1 MVDDLGDGKVGQG
14 HGEHMSCSQMEPQQA
29 LCEVHSGALRSLLR
43 KFREQ
48 MEHVMNTHVNQVLWL
63 CVTI

>member
-1 MVDDLGDGKVGQG
+1 MVDDLEDGKVGQG
-14 HGEHMSCSQMEPQQA
+14 QGEHITCSQMEPQQA

-43 KFREQ
+43 KFRQQ
-48 MEHVMNTHVNQVLWL
+48 MEQVMNENVNQVLWL